1 MTESSTSPID
11 MFKNI
16 YSTIFLIFSI
26 AVLMGLIFEGKTRL
40 ADEFSPW
47 LAFIVLWVA
56 VIWLTMIEGGQASK
70 VGLIPVDLNLYKESH
85 PLAHK
90 SMEIVAKGDNLDRY
104 LMGRQFMVVLIVFC
118 VNISG
123 GPTNQEIWGLPD
135 WLKWLMFVFPFGV
148 MTLFT
153 CMIGQLN
160 SQVNAAHC
168 MLDYINNYFAL
179 FTLYVAM
186 FIEWTGLLHASYLVA
201 MLVAAISGKPIKS
214 NEPEKSGMTLVFFWL
229 RGLYSTAILGFS
241 LAVVIESLFK
251 GRTTMY
257 AGVPEAVTVVLFF
270 VLMSVVGML
279 EGMQIAF
286 FAVTKI
292 PVAERG
298 AGKFAKM
305 TCELLFRGEGRNLPG
320 FMIGRQICVVSCM
333 IIVAKVTTVTP
344 TPVGGENV
352 LNVSDGL
359 QKFLEFGFQGALVT
373 TILGS
378 ISWQL
383 VASAFPIEFL
393 TVPVTYVLLQ
403 ICLWLEATGLCS
415 GAWVLAGIH
424 AKIANFQHDEV
435 YIGTAEERAG
445 KSMGDHDDMN
455 TGVGH
460 IAKLPGFIEGAPE
473 TLKTLVKKDPTVL
486 HYMESIRQ
494 MQLDENAA
502 EP

>member
-1 MTESSTSPID
+1 
-11 MFKNI
+11 MFKNF
-16 YSTIFLIFSI
+16 YSTILLICSVAI
-26 AVLMGLIFEGKTRL
+26 LMGLVFQGKTKL
-40 ADEFSPW
+40 AEGNPFV
-47 LAFIVLWVA
+47 AFAVLWIA
-56 VIWLTMIEGGQASK
+56 IIWLTMIEGGQASK
-70 VGLIPVDLNLYKESH
+70 VGLIPVDLDLYKESH

-90 SMEIVAKGDNLDRY
+90 SMELVARGDNLDRY

-118 VNISG
+118 VNLSG
-123 GPTNQEIWGLPD
+123 GPTLDLTAGETIWGLPE
-135 WLKWLMFVFPFGV
+135 WLTFLMFTFPFGV

-186 FIEWTGLLHASYLVA
+186 GIEFSGLLHASYLVA
-201 MLVAAISGKPIKS
+201 MLVATISGKPIKS
-214 NEPEKSGMTLVFFWL
+214 NEPPKEGATLIFFWL

-241 LAVVIESLFK
+241 LAVVISSLFT
-251 GRTTMY
+251 GRTTFNS
-257 AGVPEAVTVVLFF
+257 VDPVVAVILFF

-292 PVAERG
+292 PLAERG
-298 AGKFAKM
+298 AAKFAKM

-344 TPVGGENV
+344 TPLLPDGSPGENV
-352 LNVSDGL
+352 LGVGNGL
-359 QKFLEFGFQGALVT
+359 QAFLEFGFQGALVT

-393 TVPVTYVLLQ
+393 TNPLTYVLLR
-403 ICLWLEATGLCS
+403 ICLLLEATGICS
-415 GAWVLAGIH
+415 GAWVLAAIH
-424 AKIANFQHDEV
+424 KKIANFQHDEV

-445 KSMGDHDDMN
+445 KNLADHDDMN

-460 IAKLPGFIEGAPE
+460 IAKLPGFIEGAPNS
-473 TLKTLVKKDPTVL
+473 LKTLVKEDPTVL
-486 HYMESIRQ
+486 HFIESIRQ
-494 MQLDENAA
+494 LTLEKDAA